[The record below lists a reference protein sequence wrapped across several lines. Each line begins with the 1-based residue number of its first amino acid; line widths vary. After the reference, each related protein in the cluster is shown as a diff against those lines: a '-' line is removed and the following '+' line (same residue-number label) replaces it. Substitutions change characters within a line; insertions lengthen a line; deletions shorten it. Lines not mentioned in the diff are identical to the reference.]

1 MIVIFVDVATQQ
13 PEVDEPGSVQYNY
26 QVWRQQQNEHVVEDT
41 EKQAREARAQFP
53 IICGECVR

>member
-41 EKQAREARAQFP
+41 EKQAREAR
-53 IICGECVR
+53 E